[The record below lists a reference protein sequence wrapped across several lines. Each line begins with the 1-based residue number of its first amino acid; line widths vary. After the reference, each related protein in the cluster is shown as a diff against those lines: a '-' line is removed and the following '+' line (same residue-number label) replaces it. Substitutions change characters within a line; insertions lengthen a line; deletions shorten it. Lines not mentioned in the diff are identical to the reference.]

1 MEDNISE
8 EEGKKTTETLEASK
22 LKPKCVSTEDLK
34 KWLEDREVKLK
45 DHLYEQTFKVLTD
58 NNLLTYVL
66 LTAHLDATSRQWIA
80 FVSTRKIQQRCR

>member
-45 DHLYEQTFKVLTD
+45 DHHYEQTFKV
-58 NNLLTYVL
+58 
-66 LTAHLDATSRQWIA
+66 
-80 FVSTRKIQQRCR
+80 